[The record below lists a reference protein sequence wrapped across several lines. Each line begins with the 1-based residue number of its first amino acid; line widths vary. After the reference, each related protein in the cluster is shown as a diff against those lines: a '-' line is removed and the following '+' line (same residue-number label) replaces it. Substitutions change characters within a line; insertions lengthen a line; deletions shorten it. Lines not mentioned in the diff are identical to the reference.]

1 MILNRIFTDREF
13 GPIMVRK
20 NSRSR
25 SISIRVRASEGRT
38 GCRISVTVPYSRTLQ
53 DGIDY
58 LNTRRDWVR
67 EALKKQE
74 KVNASAQIH
83 DGFVMRTLLSQIVFR
98 PSGEVSPVLPSDA
111 APAGKLSF
119 RIRTSVIDNPQDSG
133 RLWLS
138 LDNPTHIRIVE
149 VPAGFQLPTLA
160 QVNDGVIPSCAASV
174 VKPSSVSGYSTLVG
188 LLNPNFSVVKPSS
201 VSGEVSGFF
210 GHASDVQ
217 GQGFCDKAT
226 GPVSPSAHS
235 GSGFSAPN
243 VIPQKALRDVLVELL
258 REEAK
263 ILLPQK
269 LSYFSDQYGFHFHK
283 VTIKHNSSNWG
294 SCSRAGNIN
303 LNLNLIRLPEP
314 LCDYVLLHE
323 LCHLKEPNHGP
334 RFHALLERLCLSNI
348 RHLIDLGS
356 PDAMKYRAW
365 IDNIDASDSSAAS
378 TSSSSFRLFK
388 PSSSRPSMTPLNEV
402 LSREISKWRLL

>member
-1 MILNRIFTDREF
+1 MILNRVFTDREF

-98 PSGEVSPVLPSDA
+98 PSGEVSPVLPSA
-111 APAGKLSF
+111 ASAGKLSF

-138 LDNPTHIRIVE
+138 LDKPTHIRIIE
-149 VPAGFQLPTLA
+149 VPA
-160 QVNDGVIPSCAASV
+160 
-174 VKPSSVSGYSTLVG
+174 
-188 LLNPNFSVVKPSS
+188 
-201 VSGEVSGFF
+201 
-210 GHASDVQ
+210 
-217 GQGFCDKAT
+217 
-226 GPVSPSAHS
+226 
-235 GSGFSAPN
+235 GFSAPN
-243 VIPQKALRDVLVELL
+243 VVSQKALRDVLVEVL

-365 IDNIDASDSSAAS
+365 IDNLDASDSS
-378 TSSSSFRLFK
+378 SSSSLSAAITNLFK
-388 PSSSRPSMTPLNEV
+388 SSSSRPTMTPLNEV

>member
-1 MILNRIFTDREF
+1 
-13 GPIMVRK
+13 MVRK

-38 GCRISVTVPYSRTLQ
+38 GCRISVTIPYSRTLQ

-67 EALKKQE
+67 EALRKQE

-98 PSGEVSPVLPSDA
+98 PSGEVPPVLPSDA
-111 APAGKLSF
+111 APARRLSF
-119 RIRTSVIDNPQDSG
+119 KVRTSVIDNPQDSG

-138 LDNPTHIRIVE
+138 LDNPTHIRIIE
-149 VPAGFQLPTLA
+149 VPA
-160 QVNDGVIPSCAASV
+160 
-174 VKPSSVSGYSTLVG
+174 
-188 LLNPNFSVVKPSS
+188 
-201 VSGEVSGFF
+201 
-210 GHASDVQ
+210 
-217 GQGFCDKAT
+217 
-226 GPVSPSAHS
+226 
-235 GSGFSAPN
+235 GFSAPN
-243 VIPQKALRDVLVELL
+243 VVSQKALRDVLVEVL

-334 RFHALLERLCLSNI
+334 HFHALLERLCLSNI

-365 IDNIDASDSSAAS
+365 IDNLDASGSSATS
-378 TSSSSFRLFK
+378 TSPSFFRLFK
-388 PSSSRPSMTPLNEV
+388 PSSSHPSMTPLNEV

>member
-1 MILNRIFTDREF
+1 MILNRIFTDSEF

-74 KVNASAQIH
+74 KVNAGAQIH

-98 PSGEVSPVLPSDA
+98 SSGEVPPVLPSDA
-111 APAGKLSF
+111 APARRLSF
-119 RIRTSVIDNPQDSG
+119 KVRTSVIDNPQDSG

-138 LDNPTHIRIVE
+138 LDNPTHIRVIE
-149 VPAGFQLPTLA
+149 VPA
-160 QVNDGVIPSCAASV
+160 
-174 VKPSSVSGYSTLVG
+174 
-188 LLNPNFSVVKPSS
+188 
-201 VSGEVSGFF
+201 
-210 GHASDVQ
+210 
-217 GQGFCDKAT
+217 
-226 GPVSPSAHS
+226 
-235 GSGFSAPN
+235 GFSAPN
-243 VIPQKALRDVLVELL
+243 VVSQKALWDVLVEVL

-269 LSYFSDQYGFHFHK
+269 LSYFAEQYGFKVGK
-283 VTIKHNSSNWG
+283 VTVKHNSSNWG

-303 LNLNLIRLPEP
+303 LNLNLVRLPEP

-365 IDNIDASDSSAAS
+365 IDNLDASDSSAAS
-378 TSSSSFRLFK
+378 TSPSFFRLFK
-388 PSSSRPSMTPLNEV
+388 PSSSRPYMTPLNEV

>member
-1 MILNRIFTDREF
+1 MILNRIFTDKEF

-67 EALKKQE
+67 EALRKQE

-98 PSGEVSPVLPSDA
+98 PSGEVSPVLPSA
-111 APAGKLSF
+111 ASAGKLSF

-138 LDNPTHIRIVE
+138 LDNPTHIRIIE

-174 VKPSSVSGYSTLVG
+174 VKPSSVSGD
-188 LLNPNFSVVKPSS
+188 
-201 VSGEVSGFF
+201 VSGFF

-217 GQGFCDKAT
+217 GQAFCDKAT
-226 GPVSPSAHS
+226 GPVNPSAHS

-243 VIPQKALRDVLVELL
+243 VVSQKALRDVLVEVL

-365 IDNIDASDSSAAS
+365 IDNLDASDSSAAS

-388 PSSSRPSMTPLNEV
+388 PSASRPSMTPLNEV

>member
-1 MILNRIFTDREF
+1 
-13 GPIMVRK
+13 MVRK

-67 EALKKQE
+67 EALRKQE

-111 APAGKLSF
+111 APARSLSF
-119 RIRTSVIDNPQDSG
+119 KVRTSVIDNPQDSG

-138 LDNPTHIRIVE
+138 LDKPTHIRIIE
-149 VPAGFQLPTLA
+149 VPA
-160 QVNDGVIPSCAASV
+160 
-174 VKPSSVSGYSTLVG
+174 
-188 LLNPNFSVVKPSS
+188 
-201 VSGEVSGFF
+201 
-210 GHASDVQ
+210 
-217 GQGFCDKAT
+217 
-226 GPVSPSAHS
+226 
-235 GSGFSAPN
+235 GFSAPN
-243 VIPQKALRDVLVELL
+243 VVSQKALRDVLVEVL

-269 LSYFSDQYGFHFHK
+269 LSYFSNQYGFHFHK

-365 IDNIDASDSSAAS
+365 IDNLDASDSSATS
-378 TSSSSFRLFK
+378 TSSSFFRLFK

>member
-1 MILNRIFTDREF
+1 MLLNRIFTDREF

-74 KVNASAQIH
+74 KVNAGAQIH

-98 PSGEVSPVLPSDA
+98 PSGQVPQILTSGSAQP
-111 APAGKLSF
+111 GKLSF
-119 RIRTSVIDNPQDSG
+119 RIRTSVIDNPQESG
-133 RLWLS
+133 RLWFS
-138 LDNPTHIRIVE
+138 LDKPTHIRIIE
-149 VPAGFQLPTLA
+149 APAGFRLPPSA
-160 QVNDGVIPSCAASV
+160 QVNANVD
-174 VKPSSVSGYSTLVG
+174 PSS
-188 LLNPNFSVVKPSS
+188 
-201 VSGEVSGFF
+201 
-210 GHASDVQ
+210 
-217 GQGFCDKAT
+217 
-226 GPVSPSAHS
+226 
-235 GSGFSAPN
+235 
-243 VIPQKALRDVLVELL
+243 VIPQKALCDVLAEVL

-269 LSYFSDQYGFHFHK
+269 LSYFAGQYGFKFRK

-294 SCSRAGNIN
+294 SCSHAGNIN

-334 RFHALLERLCLSNI
+334 HFHALLERLCLSNI

-356 PDAMKYRAW
+356 PDAMKYHAW
-365 IDNIDASDSSAAS
+365 LENADAKASSSASLSA
-378 TSSSSFRLFK
+378 TLTNLFK
-388 PSSSRPSMTPLNEV
+388 SPSRPSMPPLNEV
-402 LSREISKWRLL
+402 LSREVSKWRLL

>member
-1 MILNRIFTDREF
+1 MAMILNRIFTDREF

-74 KVNASAQIH
+74 KVNAGAQIH

-98 PSGEVSPVLPSDA
+98 PSGQVPPVLTSGSAQP
-111 APAGKLSF
+111 GKLSF

-138 LDNPTHIRIVE
+138 LDNPTHIRIIE
-149 VPAGFQLPTLA
+149 VPAGF
-160 QVNDGVIPSCAASV
+160 S
-174 VKPSSVSGYSTLVG
+174 
-188 LLNPNFSVVKPSS
+188 
-201 VSGEVSGFF
+201 E
-210 GHASDVQ
+210 
-217 GQGFCDKAT
+217 
-226 GPVSPSAHS
+226 
-235 GSGFSAPN
+235 PN
-243 VIPQKALRDVLVELL
+243 VVSQKALRDVLVEVL

-356 PDAMKYRAW
+356 PDAMKYHAW
-365 IDNIDASDSSAAS
+365 LENADAKASSSA
-378 TSSSSFRLFK
+378 SFSATLTNLFK
-388 PSSSRPSMTPLNEV
+388 SPSRPSMPPLNEV

>member
-1 MILNRIFTDREF
+1 MEF

-20 NSRSR
+20 NSCSR

-67 EALKKQE
+67 EALRKQE
-74 KVNASAQIH
+74 RVNASAQIH

-98 PSGEVSPVLPSDA
+98 PSGEVSPVLTSA
-111 APAGKLSF
+111 ASAGKLSF

-138 LDNPTHIRIVE
+138 LDNPTHIRIIE
-149 VPAGFQLPTLA
+149 VPAGFQLPPSA
-160 QVNDGVIPSCAASV
+160 QVNDGVIPSCAASG
-174 VKPSSVSGYSTLVG
+174 VKTSSVSGD
-188 LLNPNFSVVKPSS
+188 
-201 VSGEVSGFF
+201 VSGFF

-243 VIPQKALRDVLVELL
+243 VVSQKALRDVLVEVL

-365 IDNIDASDSSAAS
+365 IDNLDASDSSATS
-378 TSSSSFRLFK
+378 TSSSFFRLFK

>member
-1 MILNRIFTDREF
+1 MEF

-67 EALKKQE
+67 EVLKKQE
-74 KVNASAQIH
+74 KVNASAQIY
-83 DGFVMRTLLSQIVFR
+83 DGFVMRTLLSRIVFR
-98 PSGEVSPVLPSDA
+98 PSGEGSPVLPSDA

-138 LDNPTHIRIVE
+138 LDKPTHIRIIE
-149 VPAGFQLPTLA
+149 VPAGF
-160 QVNDGVIPSCAASV
+160 SV
-174 VKPSSVSGYSTLVG
+174 
-188 LLNPNFSVVKPSS
+188 
-201 VSGEVSGFF
+201 
-210 GHASDVQ
+210 
-217 GQGFCDKAT
+217 
-226 GPVSPSAHS
+226 
-235 GSGFSAPN
+235 PN
-243 VIPQKALRDVLVELL
+243 VVSQKALRDVLVEVL

-356 PDAMKYRAW
+356 PDAIKYRAW
-365 IDNIDASDSSAAS
+365 IDNLDASDSSATS
-378 TSSSSFRLFK
+378 TSSSFFRLFK
-388 PSSSRPSMTPLNEV
+388 PSSSRPTMTPLNEV

>member
-20 NSRSR
+20 NSCSR

-67 EALKKQE
+67 EALRKQE

-138 LDNPTHIRIVE
+138 LDKPTHIRIIE
-149 VPAGFQLPTLA
+149 VPAGFRLPPLA

-174 VKPSSVSGYSTLVG
+174 VKPSSVSGA
-188 LLNPNFSVVKPSS
+188 
-201 VSGEVSGFF
+201 VSGFF
-210 GHASDVQ
+210 GYASDVQ
-217 GQGFCDKAT
+217 GQAFCDKAT
-226 GPVSPSAHS
+226 GSVSPSAHS
-235 GSGFSAPN
+235 GSGFPVPN
-243 VIPQKALRDVLVELL
+243 VVFQKALRDVLVEVL

-365 IDNIDASDSSAAS
+365 IDNLDASDSSAAS
-378 TSSSSFRLFK
+378 PSSSFFRLFK

>member
-1 MILNRIFTDREF
+1 
-13 GPIMVRK
+13 MVRK

-38 GCRISVTVPYSRTLQ
+38 GCRISVTVPYSSTLQ

-67 EALKKQE
+67 EALRKQE

-98 PSGEVSPVLPSDA
+98 PSGEVSPVLPSDP
-111 APAGKLSF
+111 APARRLSF
-119 RIRTSVIDNPQDSG
+119 KVRTSVIDNPQDSG

-138 LDNPTHIRIVE
+138 LDNPTHIRIIE
-149 VPAGFQLPTLA
+149 VP
-160 QVNDGVIPSCAASV
+160 V
-174 VKPSSVSGYSTLVG
+174 
-188 LLNPNFSVVKPSS
+188 
-201 VSGEVSGFF
+201 
-210 GHASDVQ
+210 
-217 GQGFCDKAT
+217 
-226 GPVSPSAHS
+226 
-235 GSGFSAPN
+235 GFSASN
-243 VIPQKALRDVLVELL
+243 VASQKALRDVLVEVL

-365 IDNIDASDSSAAS
+365 IDNLDASDSSATS
-378 TSSSSFRLFK
+378 TSSSFFRLFK

>member
-67 EALKKQE
+67 EALRKQE

-98 PSGEVSPVLPSDA
+98 PSGEIPPVLPSDA
-111 APAGKLSF
+111 APARRLSF
-119 RIRTSVIDNPQDSG
+119 KVRTSVIDNPQDSG

-138 LDNPTHIRIVE
+138 LDKPTHIRIIE
-149 VPAGFQLPTLA
+149 VPAGF
-160 QVNDGVIPSCAASV
+160 SV
-174 VKPSSVSGYSTLVG
+174 
-188 LLNPNFSVVKPSS
+188 
-201 VSGEVSGFF
+201 
-210 GHASDVQ
+210 
-217 GQGFCDKAT
+217 
-226 GPVSPSAHS
+226 
-235 GSGFSAPN
+235 PN
-243 VIPQKALRDVLVELL
+243 VVSQKALRDVLVEVL

-365 IDNIDASDSSAAS
+365 IDNLDASDSSAAS
-378 TSSSSFRLFK
+378 TSPSFFRLFK
-388 PSSSRPSMTPLNEV
+388 PSSFRPSMTPLNEV
-402 LSREISKWRLL
+402 LSREISKWCLL

>member
-1 MILNRIFTDREF
+1 MEF

-67 EALKKQE
+67 EALRKQE

-138 LDNPTHIRIVE
+138 LDKPTHLRIIE
-149 VPAGFQLPTLA
+149 VPAGFQLPPLA

-174 VKPSSVSGYSTLVG
+174 VKPSSVSGD
-188 LLNPNFSVVKPSS
+188 
-201 VSGEVSGFF
+201 VSGFF
-210 GHASDVQ
+210 GHASDAQ
-217 GQGFCDKAT
+217 GQAFCDKAT

-235 GSGFSAPN
+235 GSGLSEPN
-243 VIPQKALRDVLVELL
+243 VVSQKALRDVLVEVL

-314 LCDYVLLHE
+314 LCDYVILHE
-323 LCHLKEPNHGP
+323 LCHLREPNHGP

-365 IDNIDASDSSAAS
+365 IDNLDASDSSAAS
-378 TSSSSFRLFK
+378 ASSSFFRLFK

>member
-1 MILNRIFTDREF
+1 
-13 GPIMVRK
+13 MVRK

-98 PSGEVSPVLPSDA
+98 PSGQVSPVLPSA

-138 LDNPTHIRIVE
+138 LDNPTHIRIIE
-149 VPAGFQLPTLA
+149 VPA
-160 QVNDGVIPSCAASV
+160 
-174 VKPSSVSGYSTLVG
+174 
-188 LLNPNFSVVKPSS
+188 
-201 VSGEVSGFF
+201 
-210 GHASDVQ
+210 
-217 GQGFCDKAT
+217 
-226 GPVSPSAHS
+226 
-235 GSGFSAPN
+235 GFSAPN
-243 VIPQKALRDVLVELL
+243 VVSQKALRDVLVEVL

-334 RFHALLERLCLSNI
+334 HFHALLERLCLSNI

-365 IDNIDASDSSAAS
+365 IDNLDASDSSATS
-378 TSSSSFRLFK
+378 TSSSFFRLFK

>member
-1 MILNRIFTDREF
+1 
-13 GPIMVRK
+13 MVRK

-138 LDNPTHIRIVE
+138 LDKPTHIRIIE
-149 VPAGFQLPTLA
+149 VPAGF
-160 QVNDGVIPSCAASV
+160 SASYV
-174 VKPSSVSGYSTLVG
+174 
-188 LLNPNFSVVKPSS
+188 
-201 VSGEVSGFF
+201 
-210 GHASDVQ
+210 AS
-217 GQGFCDKAT
+217 
-226 GPVSPSAHS
+226 
-235 GSGFSAPN
+235 
-243 VIPQKALRDVLVELL
+243 QKALRDVLVEVL

-334 RFHALLERLCLSNI
+334 LFHALLERLCLSNI

-365 IDNIDASDSSAAS
+365 IDNLDASDSS
-378 TSSSSFRLFK
+378 SSSSLSAAITNLFK
-388 PSSSRPSMTPLNEV
+388 SSSSRPTMTPLNEV

>member
-1 MILNRIFTDREF
+1 MQQSDLAMILNRIFTDREF

-58 LNTRRDWVR
+58 INTRRDWVR
-67 EALKKQE
+67 EALRKQE

-98 PSGEVSPVLPSDA
+98 PSGEVSPVVPSDA

-119 RIRTSVIDNPQDSG
+119 KIRTSVIDNPQDSG

-138 LDNPTHIRIVE
+138 LDKPTHIRIIE
-149 VPAGFQLPTLA
+149 VPAGF
-160 QVNDGVIPSCAASV
+160 SV
-174 VKPSSVSGYSTLVG
+174 
-188 LLNPNFSVVKPSS
+188 
-201 VSGEVSGFF
+201 
-210 GHASDVQ
+210 
-217 GQGFCDKAT
+217 
-226 GPVSPSAHS
+226 
-235 GSGFSAPN
+235 PN
-243 VIPQKALRDVLVELL
+243 VVSQKALRDVLVEVL

-365 IDNIDASDSSAAS
+365 IDNLDASDSSAAS
-378 TSSSSFRLFK
+378 TSSSFFRLFK

>member
-1 MILNRIFTDREF
+1 
-13 GPIMVRK
+13 MVRK

-53 DGIDY
+53 EGIDY

-98 PSGEVSPVLPSDA
+98 PSGEVSPVLPSA
-111 APAGKLSF
+111 ASAGKLSF

-138 LDNPTHIRIVE
+138 LDNPTHIRIIE
-149 VPAGFQLPTLA
+149 VPA
-160 QVNDGVIPSCAASV
+160 
-174 VKPSSVSGYSTLVG
+174 
-188 LLNPNFSVVKPSS
+188 
-201 VSGEVSGFF
+201 
-210 GHASDVQ
+210 
-217 GQGFCDKAT
+217 
-226 GPVSPSAHS
+226 
-235 GSGFSAPN
+235 GFSAPN
-243 VIPQKALRDVLVELL
+243 VISQKALRDVLVEVL

-365 IDNIDASDSSAAS
+365 LENADATGSSSASLSA
-378 TSSSSFRLFK
+378 TLTNLFR
-388 PSSSRPSMTPLNEV
+388 SSSRPSMPPLNEV
-402 LSREISKWRLL
+402 LSREVSKWRLL

>member
-1 MILNRIFTDREF
+1 MAMILNRIFTDREF

-38 GCRISVTVPYSRTLQ
+38 GCCISVTVPYSRTLQ

-67 EALKKQE
+67 EALRKQE

-98 PSGEVSPVLPSDA
+98 PSGQVPPVLTSGSAQP
-111 APAGKLSF
+111 GKLSF
-119 RIRTSVIDNPQDSG
+119 RIRTSVIGNPQDSG

-138 LDNPTHIRIVE
+138 LDKPTHIRIVE
-149 VPAGFQLPTLA
+149 VPAGF
-160 QVNDGVIPSCAASV
+160 
-174 VKPSSVSGYSTLVG
+174 
-188 LLNPNFSVVKPSS
+188 
-201 VSGEVSGFF
+201 
-210 GHASDVQ
+210 
-217 GQGFCDKAT
+217 
-226 GPVSPSAHS
+226 
-235 GSGFSAPN
+235 SAPN
-243 VIPQKALRDVLVELL
+243 VISQKALRDVLVEVL

-365 IDNIDASDSSAAS
+365 IDNLDASDFSAAS
-378 TSSSSFRLFK
+378 PSSSFFRLFK
-388 PSSSRPSMTPLNEV
+388 PSSSRPSMPPLNEV
-402 LSREISKWRLL
+402 LSREVSKWRLL

>member
-1 MILNRIFTDREF
+1 
-13 GPIMVRK
+13 MVRK

-67 EALKKQE
+67 EALRKQE

-98 PSGEVSPVLPSDA
+98 PSGEVPPVLPSDA
-111 APAGKLSF
+111 APAWRLSF
-119 RIRTSVIDNPQDSG
+119 KVRTSVIDNPQDSG

-138 LDNPTHIRIVE
+138 LDKPTHIRIVE
-149 VPAGFQLPTLA
+149 VPAGFQLPPLA
-160 QVNDGVIPSCAASV
+160 QVNDGVIPSCAA
-174 VKPSSVSGYSTLVG
+174 
-188 LLNPNFSVVKPSS
+188 SVVKPSS

-217 GQGFCDKAT
+217 GQAFCDKAT

-365 IDNIDASDSSAAS
+365 IDNLDASGSSAAS
-378 TSSSSFRLFK
+378 TSSSFFRLFK
-388 PSSSRPSMTPLNEV
+388 PSSSRPSMTPLNEF

>member
-1 MILNRIFTDREF
+1 MPQSDLAMILNRIFTDREF

-98 PSGEVSPVLPSDA
+98 PSGEVSPVLPLDVASA
-111 APAGKLSF
+111 RRLSF
-119 RIRTSVIDNPQDSG
+119 KVRTSVIDNPQDSG

-138 LDNPTHIRIVE
+138 LDKPTHIRIIE
-149 VPAGFQLPTLA
+149 VPAGF
-160 QVNDGVIPSCAASV
+160 SASYV
-174 VKPSSVSGYSTLVG
+174 
-188 LLNPNFSVVKPSS
+188 
-201 VSGEVSGFF
+201 
-210 GHASDVQ
+210 AS
-217 GQGFCDKAT
+217 
-226 GPVSPSAHS
+226 
-235 GSGFSAPN
+235 
-243 VIPQKALRDVLVELL
+243 QKALRDVLVEVL

-365 IDNIDASDSSAAS
+365 IDNLDASDSS
-378 TSSSSFRLFK
+378 SSSSLSAAITNLFK
-388 PSSSRPSMTPLNEV
+388 SSSSRPTMTPLNEV

>member
-1 MILNRIFTDREF
+1 
-13 GPIMVRK
+13 MVRK

-67 EALKKQE
+67 EALRKQE

-98 PSGEVSPVLPSDA
+98 PSGEVPPVLPSDA
-111 APAGKLSF
+111 APARRLSF
-119 RIRTSVIDNPQDSG
+119 KVRTSVIDNPQDSG

-138 LDNPTHIRIVE
+138 LDNPTHIRIIE
-149 VPAGFQLPTLA
+149 VPA
-160 QVNDGVIPSCAASV
+160 
-174 VKPSSVSGYSTLVG
+174 
-188 LLNPNFSVVKPSS
+188 
-201 VSGEVSGFF
+201 
-210 GHASDVQ
+210 
-217 GQGFCDKAT
+217 
-226 GPVSPSAHS
+226 
-235 GSGFSAPN
+235 GFSAPN
-243 VIPQKALRDVLVELL
+243 VVSQKALRDVLVEVL

-356 PDAMKYRAW
+356 PDAMKYCAW
-365 IDNIDASDSSAAS
+365 IDNLDASDSSAAS
-378 TSSSSFRLFK
+378 TSSSFFRLFK
-388 PSSSRPSMTPLNEV
+388 PSSSRPTMTPLNEV

>member
-1 MILNRIFTDREF
+1 MPQSDLAMILNRIFTDREF

-138 LDNPTHIRIVE
+138 LDKPTHIRIIE
-149 VPAGFQLPTLA
+149 VPA
-160 QVNDGVIPSCAASV
+160 
-174 VKPSSVSGYSTLVG
+174 
-188 LLNPNFSVVKPSS
+188 
-201 VSGEVSGFF
+201 
-210 GHASDVQ
+210 
-217 GQGFCDKAT
+217 
-226 GPVSPSAHS
+226 
-235 GSGFSAPN
+235 GFSAPN
-243 VIPQKALRDVLVELL
+243 VVSQKALRDVLVEVL

-323 LCHLKEPNHGP
+323 LCHLNEPNHGP

-365 IDNIDASDSSAAS
+365 IDNLDASDSSAAS
-378 TSSSSFRLFK
+378 TSSSFFRLFK
-388 PSSSRPSMTPLNEV
+388 PSSSRPTMTPLNEV
-402 LSREISKWRLL
+402 LSREIGKWRLL

>member
-111 APAGKLSF
+111 ASAGKLSF

-138 LDNPTHIRIVE
+138 LDNPTHIRIIE
-149 VPAGFQLPTLA
+149 VPAGFQLPPSA

-174 VKPSSVSGYSTLVG
+174 VKPSSVSGD
-188 LLNPNFSVVKPSS
+188 
-201 VSGEVSGFF
+201 VSGFF

-217 GQGFCDKAT
+217 GQAFCDKAHGT
-226 GPVSPSAHS
+226 VSLSARS
-235 GSGFSAPN
+235 GSGFSTPN
-243 VIPQKALRDVLVELL
+243 VVSQKALRDVLVEVL

-365 IDNIDASDSSAAS
+365 IDNLDASDSSAAS
-378 TSSSSFRLFK
+378 TSSSFFRLFK
-388 PSSSRPSMTPLNEV
+388 PSSSRPTMTPLNEV

>member
-1 MILNRIFTDREF
+1 MPQSDLAMILNRIFTDREF
-13 GPIMVRK
+13 GLIMVRK

-67 EALKKQE
+67 EALRKQE

-98 PSGEVSPVLPSDA
+98 PSGEVPPVLPSDA

-138 LDNPTHIRIVE
+138 LDKPTHIRIIE
-149 VPAGFQLPTLA
+149 VPAGF
-160 QVNDGVIPSCAASV
+160 SASYV
-174 VKPSSVSGYSTLVG
+174 
-188 LLNPNFSVVKPSS
+188 
-201 VSGEVSGFF
+201 
-210 GHASDVQ
+210 AS
-217 GQGFCDKAT
+217 
-226 GPVSPSAHS
+226 
-235 GSGFSAPN
+235 
-243 VIPQKALRDVLVELL
+243 QKALRDVLVEVL

-365 IDNIDASDSSAAS
+365 IDNLDASDSSAAS
-378 TSSSSFRLFK
+378 TSSSFFRLFK
-388 PSSSRPSMTPLNEV
+388 PSSSSRPTMTPLNEV

>member
-67 EALKKQE
+67 EALRKQE
-74 KVNASAQIH
+74 RVNASAQIH

-98 PSGEVSPVLPSDA
+98 PSGEVSPVLTSA
-111 APAGKLSF
+111 ASAGKLSF

-138 LDNPTHIRIVE
+138 LDNPTHIRIIE
-149 VPAGFQLPTLA
+149 VPAGFQLPPSA
-160 QVNDGVIPSCAASV
+160 QVNDGVIPSCAASG
-174 VKPSSVSGYSTLVG
+174 VKPSSVSGD
-188 LLNPNFSVVKPSS
+188 
-201 VSGEVSGFF
+201 VSGFF

-243 VIPQKALRDVLVELL
+243 VVSQKALRDVLVEVL

-365 IDNIDASDSSAAS
+365 IDNLDASDSSAAS
-378 TSSSSFRLFK
+378 PSSSFFRLFK
-388 PSSSRPSMTPLNEV
+388 PSSSRPSMAPLNEV

>member
-1 MILNRIFTDREF
+1 MEF

-67 EALKKQE
+67 EALRKQE

-138 LDNPTHIRIVE
+138 LDKPTHIRIIE
-149 VPAGFQLPTLA
+149 VPAGFQLPPLA

-174 VKPSSVSGYSTLVG
+174 VKPSSVSGD
-188 LLNPNFSVVKPSS
+188 
-201 VSGEVSGFF
+201 VSGFF

-217 GQGFCDKAT
+217 GQAFCDKAT

-235 GSGFSAPN
+235 GFGFLAPN
-243 VIPQKALRDVLVELL
+243 VISQKALRDVLVEVL

-365 IDNIDASDSSAAS
+365 IDNLDASDSSAAS
-378 TSSSSFRLFK
+378 TSSSFFRLFK

>member
-1 MILNRIFTDREF
+1 MAMILNRIFTDREF

-67 EALKKQE
+67 EALRKQE

-111 APAGKLSF
+111 APARRLSF
-119 RIRTSVIDNPQDSG
+119 KVRTSVIDNPQDSG

-138 LDNPTHIRIVE
+138 LDKPTHIRIIE
-149 VPAGFQLPTLA
+149 VPAGF
-160 QVNDGVIPSCAASV
+160 S
-174 VKPSSVSGYSTLVG
+174 
-188 LLNPNFSVVKPSS
+188 
-201 VSGEVSGFF
+201 E
-210 GHASDVQ
+210 
-217 GQGFCDKAT
+217 
-226 GPVSPSAHS
+226 
-235 GSGFSAPN
+235 PN
-243 VIPQKALRDVLVELL
+243 VVSQKALRDVLVEVL

-365 IDNIDASDSSAAS
+365 IDNLDASDSSAAS
-378 TSSSSFRLFK
+378 TSSSFFRLFK

>member
-1 MILNRIFTDREF
+1 MILNRIFTDMEF

-20 NSRSR
+20 NSCSR

-67 EALKKQE
+67 EALRKQE

-83 DGFVMRTLLSQIVFR
+83 DGFVMRTLLSRIVFR
-98 PSGEVSPVLPSDA
+98 PSGEVPPVLPSDA
-111 APAGKLSF
+111 APARRLSF
-119 RIRTSVIDNPQDSG
+119 KVRTSVIDNPQDSG

-138 LDNPTHIRIVE
+138 LDNPTHIRIIE
-149 VPAGFQLPTLA
+149 VPA
-160 QVNDGVIPSCAASV
+160 
-174 VKPSSVSGYSTLVG
+174 
-188 LLNPNFSVVKPSS
+188 
-201 VSGEVSGFF
+201 
-210 GHASDVQ
+210 
-217 GQGFCDKAT
+217 
-226 GPVSPSAHS
+226 
-235 GSGFSAPN
+235 GFSAPN
-243 VIPQKALRDVLVELL
+243 VVSQKALRDVLVEVL

-365 IDNIDASDSSAAS
+365 IDNLDASDSSATS
-378 TSSSSFRLFK
+378 TSSSFFRLFK

-402 LSREISKWRLL
+402 ISREISKWRLL

>member
-67 EALKKQE
+67 EALRKQE

-111 APAGKLSF
+111 APARRLSF
-119 RIRTSVIDNPQDSG
+119 KVRTSVIDNPQDSG

-138 LDNPTHIRIVE
+138 LDKPTHIRIIE
-149 VPAGFQLPTLA
+149 VPAGF
-160 QVNDGVIPSCAASV
+160 S
-174 VKPSSVSGYSTLVG
+174 
-188 LLNPNFSVVKPSS
+188 
-201 VSGEVSGFF
+201 E
-210 GHASDVQ
+210 
-217 GQGFCDKAT
+217 
-226 GPVSPSAHS
+226 
-235 GSGFSAPN
+235 PN
-243 VIPQKALRDVLVELL
+243 VVSQKALRDVLVEVL

-334 RFHALLERLCLSNI
+334 HFHALLERLCLSNI

-356 PDAMKYRAW
+356 PDAIKYRAW
-365 IDNIDASDSSAAS
+365 IDNLDASDSSATS
-378 TSSSSFRLFK
+378 TSSSFFRLFK
-388 PSSSRPSMTPLNEV
+388 PSSSHPSMTPLNEV

>member
-1 MILNRIFTDREF
+1 
-13 GPIMVRK
+13 MVRK

-67 EALKKQE
+67 EALRKQE
-74 KVNASAQIH
+74 RVNASAQIH

-98 PSGEVSPVLPSDA
+98 PSGEVSPVLTSA
-111 APAGKLSF
+111 ASAGKLSF

-138 LDNPTHIRIVE
+138 LDNPTHIRIIE
-149 VPAGFQLPTLA
+149 VPAGFQLPPSA
-160 QVNDGVIPSCAASV
+160 QVNDGVIPSCAASG
-174 VKPSSVSGYSTLVG
+174 VKPSSVSGD
-188 LLNPNFSVVKPSS
+188 
-201 VSGEVSGFF
+201 VSGFF

-243 VIPQKALRDVLVELL
+243 VVSQKALRDVLVEVL

-365 IDNIDASDSSAAS
+365 IDNLDASDSSAAS
-378 TSSSSFRLFK
+378 PSSSFFRLFK
-388 PSSSRPSMTPLNEV
+388 PSSSRPSMAPLNEV

>member
-1 MILNRIFTDREF
+1 
-13 GPIMVRK
+13 MVRK

-38 GCRISVTVPYSRTLQ
+38 CCRISVTVPYSRTLQ

-74 KVNASAQIH
+74 KVNAGAQIH

-98 PSGEVSPVLPSDA
+98 PSGEVSPVLPSA
-111 APAGKLSF
+111 ASAGKLSF

-138 LDNPTHIRIVE
+138 LDKPTHIRIIE
-149 VPAGFQLPTLA
+149 APSGFQLPPLA
-160 QVNDGVIPSCAASV
+160 QVNASV
-174 VKPSSVSGYSTLVG
+174 DPSS
-188 LLNPNFSVVKPSS
+188 
-201 VSGEVSGFF
+201 
-210 GHASDVQ
+210 
-217 GQGFCDKAT
+217 
-226 GPVSPSAHS
+226 
-235 GSGFSAPN
+235 
-243 VIPQKALRDVLVELL
+243 VIPQKALRDVLAEVL

-269 LSYFSDQYGFHFHK
+269 LSYFAGQYGFKFRK

-334 RFHALLERLCLSNI
+334 HFHALLERLCLSNI

-365 IDNIDASDSSAAS
+365 IDNLDASDSSAAS
-378 TSSSSFRLFK
+378 TSSSFFRLFK

-402 LSREISKWRLL
+402 LSREISKWSLL

>member
-1 MILNRIFTDREF
+1 MALNRIFTDREF

-38 GCRISVTVPYSRTLQ
+38 GCRISVTVPYSRTMQ

-67 EALKKQE
+67 EALRKQE

-111 APAGKLSF
+111 APARRLSF
-119 RIRTSVIDNPQDSG
+119 KVRTSVIDNPQDSG

-138 LDNPTHIRIVE
+138 LDKPTHIRIIE
-149 VPAGFQLPTLA
+149 APAGFLLPPSA
-160 QVNDGVIPSCAASV
+160 KVNASV
-174 VKPSSVSGYSTLVG
+174 DPSS
-188 LLNPNFSVVKPSS
+188 
-201 VSGEVSGFF
+201 
-210 GHASDVQ
+210 A
-217 GQGFCDKAT
+217 
-226 GPVSPSAHS
+226 
-235 GSGFSAPN
+235 
-243 VIPQKALRDVLVELL
+243 IPQKALRDVLAEVL

-269 LSYFSDQYGFHFHK
+269 LSYFAGQYGFKFRK

-334 RFHALLERLCLSNI
+334 HFHALLERLCLSNI

-365 IDNIDASDSSAAS
+365 IDNLDASGSSATS
-378 TSSSSFRLFK
+378 ISSSFFRLFK
-388 PSSSRPSMTPLNEV
+388 PSSSRPAMTPLNEV
-402 LSREISKWRLL
+402 FSREISKWRLL

>member
-1 MILNRIFTDREF
+1 MILNRIFTDSEF

-74 KVNASAQIH
+74 KVNAGAQIH

-98 PSGEVSPVLPSDA
+98 PSGQVPPVLTSGSAQP
-111 APAGKLSF
+111 GKLSF

-138 LDNPTHIRIVE
+138 LDKPTHIRIIE
-149 VPAGFQLPTLA
+149 APAGFLLSPLA

-174 VKPSSVSGYSTLVG
+174 VKPSSVSGD
-188 LLNPNFSVVKPSS
+188 
-201 VSGEVSGFF
+201 VSGFF

-217 GQGFCDKAT
+217 GQAFCDKAHGT
-226 GPVSPSAHS
+226 VSPSSHS

-243 VIPQKALRDVLVELL
+243 VVSQKALRDVLVEVL

-365 IDNIDASDSSAAS
+365 IDNLDASDSSATS
-378 TSSSSFRLFK
+378 MSSSFFRLFK
-388 PSSSRPSMTPLNEV
+388 PSASRPSMTPLNEV

>member
-1 MILNRIFTDREF
+1 
-13 GPIMVRK
+13 MVRK

-67 EALKKQE
+67 EALRKQE

-111 APAGKLSF
+111 APARRLSF
-119 RIRTSVIDNPQDSG
+119 KVRTSVIDNPQDSG

-138 LDNPTHIRIVE
+138 LDKPTHIRIIE
-149 VPAGFQLPTLA
+149 VPAGF
-160 QVNDGVIPSCAASV
+160 
-174 VKPSSVSGYSTLVG
+174 
-188 LLNPNFSVVKPSS
+188 
-201 VSGEVSGFF
+201 
-210 GHASDVQ
+210 
-217 GQGFCDKAT
+217 
-226 GPVSPSAHS
+226 
-235 GSGFSAPN
+235 SAPN
-243 VIPQKALRDVLVELL
+243 AASQKALRDVLVEVL

-314 LCDYVLLHE
+314 LCDYVILHE

-365 IDNIDASDSSAAS
+365 IDNLDASDSSATS
-378 TSSSSFRLFK
+378 TSPSFFRLFK
-388 PSSSRPSMTPLNEV
+388 PSSSHPSMTPLNEV

>member
-53 DGIDY
+53 AGIDY

-83 DGFVMRTLLSQIVFR
+83 DGFIMRTLLSQIVFR
-98 PSGEVSPVLPSDA
+98 TSGEVSPVLPSDA
-111 APAGKLSF
+111 ASAGKLSF
-119 RIRTSVIDNPQDSG
+119 RIRTSVIDNPQESG

-138 LDNPTHIRIVE
+138 LDNPTHIRIIE
-149 VPAGFQLPTLA
+149 VPA
-160 QVNDGVIPSCAASV
+160 
-174 VKPSSVSGYSTLVG
+174 
-188 LLNPNFSVVKPSS
+188 
-201 VSGEVSGFF
+201 
-210 GHASDVQ
+210 
-217 GQGFCDKAT
+217 
-226 GPVSPSAHS
+226 
-235 GSGFSAPN
+235 GFSAPN
-243 VIPQKALRDVLVELL
+243 VVSQKALRDVLVEVL

-334 RFHALLERLCLSNI
+334 HFHALLERLCLSNI

-365 IDNIDASDSSAAS
+365 IDNLDASDSSATS
-378 TSSSSFRLFK
+378 PSSSFFRLFK

>member
-1 MILNRIFTDREF
+1 
-13 GPIMVRK
+13 MVRK

-67 EALKKQE
+67 EALRKQE

-98 PSGEVSPVLPSDA
+98 PSGEVPPVLLSA
-111 APAGKLSF
+111 ASAGKLSS

-138 LDNPTHIRIVE
+138 LDRPTHIRIIE
-149 VPAGFQLPTLA
+149 VPA
-160 QVNDGVIPSCAASV
+160 
-174 VKPSSVSGYSTLVG
+174 
-188 LLNPNFSVVKPSS
+188 
-201 VSGEVSGFF
+201 
-210 GHASDVQ
+210 
-217 GQGFCDKAT
+217 
-226 GPVSPSAHS
+226 
-235 GSGFSAPN
+235 GFSAPN
-243 VIPQKALRDVLVELL
+243 VVSQKALRDVLVEVL

-269 LSYFSDQYGFHFHK
+269 LSYFSDQYGFNFHK

-365 IDNIDASDSSAAS
+365 IDNPDASDSSAAS
-378 TSSSSFRLFK
+378 TSSSFFRLFK
-388 PSSSRPSMTPLNEV
+388 PSSSRPSMAPLNEV

>member
-1 MILNRIFTDREF
+1 MILNRIFTDMEF

-20 NSRSR
+20 NSCSR

-67 EALKKQE
+67 EALRKQE
-74 KVNASAQIH
+74 RVNASAQIH

-98 PSGEVSPVLPSDA
+98 PSGEVSPVLTSA
-111 APAGKLSF
+111 ASAGKLSF

-138 LDNPTHIRIVE
+138 LDNPTHIRIIE
-149 VPAGFQLPTLA
+149 VPAGFQLPPSA
-160 QVNDGVIPSCAASV
+160 QVNDGVIPSCAASG
-174 VKPSSVSGYSTLVG
+174 VKTSSVSGD
-188 LLNPNFSVVKPSS
+188 
-201 VSGEVSGFF
+201 VSGFF

-243 VIPQKALRDVLVELL
+243 VVSQKALRDVLVEVL

-314 LCDYVLLHE
+314 LCDYVILHE

-365 IDNIDASDSSAAS
+365 IDNLDASDSSAAS
-378 TSSSSFRLFK
+378 PSSSFFRLFK

>member
-1 MILNRIFTDREF
+1 
-13 GPIMVRK
+13 
-20 NSRSR
+20 
-25 SISIRVRASEGRT
+25 
-38 GCRISVTVPYSRTLQ
+38 
-53 DGIDY
+53 
-58 LNTRRDWVR
+58 
-67 EALKKQE
+67 
-74 KVNASAQIH
+74 
-83 DGFVMRTLLSQIVFR
+83 MRTLLSQIVFR
-98 PSGEVSPVLPSDA
+98 PSGQVPPVLTSGSAQP
-111 APAGKLSF
+111 GKLSF

-149 VPAGFQLPTLA
+149 LPAGFQLPPLV
-160 QVNDGVIPSCAASV
+160 QVNDGVIPSCAASG
-174 VKPSSVSGYSTLVG
+174 VKPSSVSGD
-188 LLNPNFSVVKPSS
+188 
-201 VSGEVSGFF
+201 VSGFF

-217 GQGFCDKAT
+217 GQGFCDKAP

-243 VIPQKALRDVLVELL
+243 VIPQKALRDVLVEVL

-365 IDNIDASDSSAAS
+365 IDNLDASDSSAAS
-378 TSSSSFRLFK
+378 TSSSFFRLFK

>member
-1 MILNRIFTDREF
+1 MEF

-67 EALKKQE
+67 EALRKQE

-111 APAGKLSF
+111 APARRLSF
-119 RIRTSVIDNPQDSG
+119 KVRTSVIDNPQDSG

-138 LDNPTHIRIVE
+138 LDKPTHIRVIE
-149 VPAGFQLPTLA
+149 VPA
-160 QVNDGVIPSCAASV
+160 
-174 VKPSSVSGYSTLVG
+174 
-188 LLNPNFSVVKPSS
+188 
-201 VSGEVSGFF
+201 
-210 GHASDVQ
+210 
-217 GQGFCDKAT
+217 
-226 GPVSPSAHS
+226 
-235 GSGFSAPN
+235 GFSAPN
-243 VIPQKALRDVLVELL
+243 VVSQKALRDVLVEVL

-365 IDNIDASDSSAAS
+365 IDNLNASDSSAAS
-378 TSSSSFRLFK
+378 TSSSFFRLFK

>member
-67 EALKKQE
+67 EALRKQE

-98 PSGEVSPVLPSDA
+98 PSGEVPPVLPSDA
-111 APAGKLSF
+111 APARRLSF
-119 RIRTSVIDNPQDSG
+119 KVRTSVIDNLQDSG

-138 LDNPTHIRIVE
+138 LDNPTHIRIIE
-149 VPAGFQLPTLA
+149 VPAGF
-160 QVNDGVIPSCAASV
+160 SASYV
-174 VKPSSVSGYSTLVG
+174 
-188 LLNPNFSVVKPSS
+188 
-201 VSGEVSGFF
+201 
-210 GHASDVQ
+210 AS
-217 GQGFCDKAT
+217 
-226 GPVSPSAHS
+226 
-235 GSGFSAPN
+235 
-243 VIPQKALRDVLVELL
+243 QKALRDVLVEVL

-365 IDNIDASDSSAAS
+365 IDNLDASDSSAAS
-378 TSSSSFRLFK
+378 TSSSFFRLFK
-388 PSSSRPSMTPLNEV
+388 PSSSSPSMTPLNEV